1 MHGASSQ
8 WLHRSTAKWRLVAG
22 NAPFSMYLTQVR
34 FTPTGTSCSSLQA
47 TVQAWQPMQ
56 RFWSMTNP

>member
-22 NAPFSMYLTQVR
+22 KAPFSMYLTQVR
-34 FTPTGTSCSSLQA
+34 LTPTGTSCSSLQA
-47 TVQAWQPMQ
+47 TVQA
-56 RFWSMTNP
+56 